1 MKILVAN
8 RGEIA
13 VRIVRA
19 CRIEGLKTVAV
30 YSDVDRTELH
40 VRMASEAVHIGPP
53 EPGKSYLN
61 IERIV
66 AAAKRAGADAV
77 HPGYGFLSENAD
89 FAQAVTDAGLIFIG
103 PRPEHIRGMGD
114 KITARQAMEKAGVPV
129 VPGTLEPLAD
139 PEQAMGVAADMGYP
153 VMLKAV
159 GGGGGKGI
167 RIVREPDELKPA
179 FERAASEA
187 GTAFGNSSLY
197 IEKYLERPRH
207 IEIQILADTHGNAI
221 HLGERECSIQRRHQK
236 IIEETPSAVIDEK
249 KRQEMGAT
257 AVRAAK
263 AVGYVN
269 AGTVEFLL
277 DEKGNHYFLEMNTRL
292 QVEHPVTEM
301 VYRLDL
307 VREQIRIARGEKLK
321 LEQDQVRR
329 MGHALEAR
337 IYAEDPQTN
346 FLPSPGKIDH
356 LELPGGPGVRL
367 DTNLY
372 EGQEIS
378 LYYDPIL
385 GKLITFGSSRE
396 SAIRRARQALREFQI
411 TGIKTTIPFLMRV
424 LEHPRFLSGE
434 FDTSFVDRHMA
445 DLRDEGEG
453 VHRVAAAVAAVLYT
467 NDRAAARR
475 PVAKEGTGTGMNPWK
490 LAGRRELGI
499 NGWVR

>member
-30 YSDVDRTELH
+30 YSDVDRAEPH
-40 VRMASEAVHIGPP
+40 VRMASEAVSLGPP
-53 EPGKSYLN
+53 EPGQSYLH
-61 IERIV
+61 IEKIL
-66 AAAKRAGADAV
+66 AAAKRTGADAV

-89 FAQAVTDAGLIFIG
+89 FAQAVVDAGLIFIG
-103 PRPEHIRGMGD
+103 PGAKQISGMGD
-114 KITARQAMEKAGVPV
+114 KIAARRAMEAAGVPV
-129 VPGTLEPLAD
+129 VPGTLEPLGDRDSA
-139 PEQAMGVAADMGYP
+139 AAVAADMGYP

-167 RIVREPDELKPA
+167 RIVREPNELGPA
-179 FERAASEA
+179 FDRASSEA
-187 GTAFGNSSLY
+187 GTAFGNPSLY

-207 IEIQILADTHGNAI
+207 IEIQILADSHGNAI

-236 IIEETPSAVIDEK
+236 IIEETPSAVIDEQ
-249 KRQEMGAT
+249 KRREMGET
-257 AVRAAK
+257 AVRAAQ

-277 DEKGNHYFLEMNTRL
+277 DTDGKHYFLEMNTRL

-321 LEQDQVRR
+321 LKQENVRR
-329 MGHALEAR
+329 MGHALECR

-346 FLPSPGKIDH
+346 FLPSPGRIDH

-372 EGQEIS
+372 EGQVIS

-424 LEHPRFLSGE
+424 LNHPRFRSGE
-434 FDTSFVDRHMA
+434 FDTSFVDRHME
-445 DLRDEGEG
+445 DLRDEGKG
-453 VHRVAAAVAAVLYT
+453 KHRIAAAVAAVMYERASARAPVRKET
-467 NDRAAARR
+467 N
-475 PVAKEGTGTGMNPWK
+475 GGGMNPWK
-490 LAGRRELGI
+490 LAGRRDQGI
-499 NGWVR
+499 SGWVR